1 MKSFERCGNVGPSV
15 CDYCDFRPIWGEL
28 RIPCHRLCKWET
40 VWDHK
45 TYSEVKTVQQNQN
58 MVTIE
63 NYSPLKTVQRQGK
76 LLTATWLAIPE
87 CQVPPT
93 GRGLLGSNR
102 ILEFCRVQLTIRAG
116 FVASLWALGVWLF
129 CYTMFKGTWKYL
141 KRISVFENTVN
152 RVFFLCDRRVFIIH
166 WGMQRKKDIS
176 IYFLPVACSLAPGYH
191 VSLQREGGILCGG
204 CSWLLEKD
212 KYNQNPRIRF
222 LPVGRDGEWWSWL
235 MSDSWAQSEGRGD
248 DKWVLGKEYRAPGEM
263 ANWEHRH
270 HTGRQETLGK
280 DFLPSSDSC
289 PTSGDTCSSK
299 IY

>member
-1 MKSFERCGNVGPSV
+1 MRFHSRIIGSRDLSFCQKKVSLVKIDEEFWAVRECGSVGLWLLWFSAN
-15 CDYCDFRPIWGEL
+15 L
-28 RIPCHRLCKWET
+28 RGIKDPVPPAVQVSTSWET

-45 TYSEVKTVQQNQN
+45 TYSEVKTVQRHQNL
-58 MVTIE
+58 VTIE
-63 NYSPLKTVQRQGK
+63 DSSPLKTVQRQGK
-76 LLTATWLAIPE
+76 LLTATWLVIPE

-129 CYTMFKGTWKYL
+129 CYTMFKGNWKYL

-204 CSWLLEKD
+204 CSWLLDLEKD
-212 KYNQNPRIRF
+212 KYNQNPEYAF
-222 LPVGRDGEWWSWL
+222 CLSW
-235 MSDSWAQSEGRGD
+235 
-248 DKWVLGKEYRAPGEM
+248 EM
-263 ANWEHRH
+263 
-270 HTGRQETLGK
+270 
-280 DFLPSSDSC
+280 
-289 PTSGDTCSSK
+289 
-299 IY
+299 